1 MINERERKER
11 RTERYERVA
20 IVSFWKRVVM
30 EEEKGIVNDGSGRI
44 IQARERVKLFFLS
57 PLVSPLGL
65 EDARM
70 KDEGA
75 TRARRDDERLRGK

>member
-11 RTERYERVA
+11 YRRALRKGGDR
-20 IVSFWKRVVM
+20 IVGREKSKM
-30 EEEKGIVNDGSGRI
+30 EKEKLGIVNWKSGRI
-44 IQARERVKLFFLS
+44 IRVRERAKLFLLF
-57 PLVSPLGL
+57 VFART

-75 TRARRDDERLRGK
+75 TRARRDDERLRGE